1 MFTHN
6 ILLFLILNFFV
17 LCLFQIF
24 YDQES
29 EALLSH
35 NCSSHVQKVEAGAA
49 KTHPIEWNSGKG
61 YKSSKHITNL
71 VHKINLKIVP
81 ENILEFVRLLP
92 KYSLPHPTLFK
103 TEELFL
109 INYPVLLTPDW
120 GCIYHE
126 YS

>member
-1 MFTHN
+1 M
-6 ILLFLILNFFV
+6 

-92 KYSLPHPTLFK
+92 KYSLPHPRLVVNKKNQRTTKMATKILLAFRLF
-103 TEELFL
+103 
-109 INYPVLLTPDW
+109 
-120 GCIYHE
+120 
-126 YS
+126 